1 MAGSIT
7 SISSQGVLAAGSGN
21 NVAFATLS
29 HTSQV
34 TQKGVYRIRA
44 YVSLYGTAPT
54 AADANNVKL
63 VVGSTS
69 EVLPIPAA
77 AGAGA
82 PYEFEVSL
90 DGATDVVLQ
99 SATAGPSV
107 ATYSGMLV
115 AEYLG
120 SMGQLRR

>member
-7 SISSQGVLAAGSGN
+7 SLASEGVLAAGSGN
-21 NVAFATLS
+21 NVAFVTLS
-29 HTSQV
+29 HTTQV
-34 TQKGVYRIRA
+34 TQKGQYRIKA

-69 EVLPIPAA
+69 QILPIPAA
-77 AGAGA
+77 AGPGV
-82 PYEFEVSL
+82 PYEFYISL
-90 DGATDVVLQ
+90 DGNTDVVLQ